1 MHPLGA
7 VTLLVTV
14 SDYPQQIT
22 KDVTFLVVD
31 CSSAY
36 NVILGC
42 PTLNS
47 WKAITL
53 TYHLLIKFPTEYGV
67 GEVRGDQVA
76 TCKCYIALPEMDDH
90 LQTMCIEEQQ
100 TVAELV
106 ERLEEVNLENSRP
119 ERTNRIGTLA
129 SQSVC
134 QALTIFLREN

>member
-1 MHPLGA
+1 ML
-7 VTLLVTV
+7 
-14 SDYPQQIT
+14 
-22 KDVTFLVVD
+22 
-31 CSSAY
+31 
-36 NVILGC
+36 
-42 PTLNS
+42 
-47 WKAITL
+47 
-53 TYHLLIKFPTEYGV
+53 
-67 GEVRGDQVA
+67 
-76 TCKCYIALPEMDDH
+76 EMDDH

>member
-36 NVILGC
+36 NVILGR

-47 WKAITL
+47 WKAVTS

-76 TCKCYIALPEMDDH
+76 AYKCYIAVPEMDDH
-90 LQTMCIEEQQ
+90 LQTMCIKE
-100 TVAELV
+100 
-106 ERLEEVNLENSRP
+106 
-119 ERTNRIGTLA
+119 
-129 SQSVC
+129 
-134 QALTIFLREN
+134 